1 MLIETLEAEPKHL
14 DWLVSRIKYRLSP
27 EYEDKIFIK
36 SPTGEDVLFAPTID
50 PVAAFPMIEEILLN
64 GAKIECVDEGYRARM
79 PSFKV
84 TKYINNQLV
93 CARGDSL
100 LIAAMKLYA
109 YENLGEKTFI
119 PIASIDA

>member
-1 MLIETLEAEPKHL
+1 MLINTLDATPKQI

-27 EYEDKIFIK
+27 EYEDKIFVK
-36 SPTGEDVLFAPTID
+36 LPTGEDVLFAPTID
-50 PVAAFPMIEEILLN
+50 PVVALPIIEEILLN
-64 GAKIECVDEGYRARM
+64 GAKIECVDEGYRERM

-100 LIAAMKLYA
+100 LIAAMKFYVF
-109 YENLGEKTFI
+109 ERLGEKTFI
-119 PIASIDA
+119 PIASVDA